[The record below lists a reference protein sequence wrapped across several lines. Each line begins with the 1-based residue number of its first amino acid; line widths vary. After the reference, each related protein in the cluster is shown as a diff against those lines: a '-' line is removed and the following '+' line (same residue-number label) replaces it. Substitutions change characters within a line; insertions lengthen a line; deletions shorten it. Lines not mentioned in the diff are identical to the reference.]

1 MPSAPSSLR
10 KRSGFTAMR
19 VIPTPPPRWRQ
30 VGKGPGGP
38 GGGGALGRAGEGGGQ
53 EAAATPPILAPPGTA
68 PTAPPPSFPP
78 TPPPPVTR
86 RAPWKRGE
94 RSVRTTVAA
103 VINFGGI

>member
-38 GGGGALGRAGEGGGQ
+38 GGGGALGRAGEGGGAGGGRHASDPR
-53 EAAATPPILAPPGTA
+53 AAGHSPYG
-68 PTAPPPSFPP
+68 PPPELPP
-78 TPPPPVTR
+78 HPPATGNAQSPLETR
-86 RAPWKRGE
+86 RAVRPHNRC
-94 RSVRTTVAA
+94 RSH
-103 VINFGGI
+103 